1 MGLRSYLF
9 KSNKALLISLSSI
22 QTRRT
27 TNGIITASVVIL
39 AVIAVSVLFELHA
52 IPLALSVPLFLV
64 PVSVYTTIVG
74 FRYRQAPHITQDY
87 SYHFVW
93 AAVMLAVGVLWIA
106 LYEKL
111 GMVIGVIAVLSIA
124 LGYVY
129 LNKIK
134 STRIYSN

>member
-1 MGLRSYLF
+1 M
-9 KSNKALLISLSSI
+9 SSI

-27 TNGIITASVVIL
+27 TNGILTASVVIL
-39 AVIAVSVLFELHA
+39 AIIAVSAMLELHA

-74 FRYRQAPHITQDY
+74 LRYKQAPRLTQDY
-87 SYHFVW
+87 TYYFTW
-93 AAVMLAVGVLWIA
+93 AAVMLSVGVSWIL
-106 LYEKL
+106 LYEKT
-111 GMVIGVIAVLSIA
+111 GMIIGVIAVLSIV

-134 STRIYSN
+134 SSRIYENQ

>member
-1 MGLRSYLF
+1 M
-9 KSNKALLISLSSI
+9 SSI
-22 QTRRT
+22 QTCRT
-27 TNGIITASVVIL
+27 TNGIITASVAIF
-39 AVIAVSVLFELHA
+39 AVIAVFALLELHA

-111 GMVIGVIAVLSIA
+111 GIVIGVIAVLSIA

>member
-1 MGLRSYLF
+1 MGLRLYLF
-9 KSNKALLISLSSI
+9 KSKKTLLISLSSI

-27 TNGIITASVVIL
+27 TNGIITASVVIF
-39 AVIAVSVLFELHA
+39 AVIAVFALLELHA

-64 PVSVYTTIVG
+64 PVSIYTTIVG
-74 FRYRQAPHITQDY
+74 FRYEQAPHITQDY
-87 SYHFVW
+87 SYDFVW

-106 LYEKL
+106 LYEKM
-111 GMVIGVIAVLSIA
+111 GIVIGVIVVLSIV

-134 STRIYSN
+134 SSRIYFR

>member
-1 MGLRSYLF
+1 
-9 KSNKALLISLSSI
+9 LSSI
-22 QTRRT
+22 QTSRT

-39 AVIAVSVLFELHA
+39 AVIAVSALLELHA

>member
-1 MGLRSYLF
+1 M
-9 KSNKALLISLSSI
+9 ISLSSI

-27 TNGIITASVVIL
+27 TNGILTASVVIL
-39 AVIAVSVLFELHA
+39 AIIAVSAMLELHA

-74 FRYRQAPHITQDY
+74 LRYKQAPRLTQDY
-87 SYHFVW
+87 TYYFTW
-93 AAVMLAVGVLWIA
+93 AAVMLSVGVSWIL
-106 LYEKL
+106 LYEKT
-111 GMVIGVIAVLSIA
+111 GMIIGVIAVLSIV

-134 STRIYSN
+134 SSRIYENQ

>member
-1 MGLRSYLF
+1 M
-9 KSNKALLISLSSI
+9 SSI
-22 QTRRT
+22 QTSRT

-39 AVIAVSVLFELHA
+39 AVIAVSALLELHA

>member
-1 MGLRSYLF
+1 M
-9 KSNKALLISLSSI
+9 SSI
-22 QTRRT
+22 QTCRT

-39 AVIAVSVLFELHA
+39 AVIAVSALLELHA

-106 LYEKL
+106 LYEKV
-111 GMVIGVIAVLSIA
+111 GIVIGVISVLSIA

-134 STRIYSN
+134 SARIYSN

>member
-1 MGLRSYLF
+1 MGFRLHLF
-9 KSNKALLISLSSI
+9 KSKKTLLISLSSI

-39 AVIAVSVLFELHA
+39 AVIAVSALLELHA

-106 LYEKL
+106 LYEKM
-111 GMVIGVIAVLSIA
+111 GIVIGVIAVLSIA

>member
-39 AVIAVSVLFELHA
+39 AVIAVSALLELHA

-106 LYEKL
+106 LYEKM
-111 GMVIGVIAVLSIA
+111 GIVIGVIAVLSIV

-134 STRIYSN
+134 SSKIYSS